1 MASQKFLRELL
12 DRSADGAYVV
22 DQDQRIVAWNEAAE
36 ELLGFEARDVL
47 GSPCYHILGG
57 HTDGGC
63 TVCRRGCYP
72 HTAARKGERVTSFDV
87 QVRTAGG
94 HGRWVNVS
102 IIGLELEEN
111 GAGSSMVVVHT
122 MRDAEAKK
130 QAMIFA
136 SEVSAWAR
144 QLQLQPTGY
153 TGAGCTDA
161 ENSLLHEQL
170 TTREFQI
177 LNLLAQ
183 GADTDSIADQL
194 VIGKTT
200 VRNHIQRI
208 LHKLGVH
215 SRLEAVTYA
224 REHRLLD

>member
-1 MASQKFLRELL
+1 MANKKFLRELL

-22 DQDQRIVAWNEAAE
+22 DGDQRIVAWNAAAE
-36 ELLGFEARDVL
+36 ELLGFEARDVV
-47 GSPCYHILGG
+47 GAQCYHILGG

-63 TVCRRGCYP
+63 IVCRRGCQPYN
-72 HTAARKGERVTSFDV
+72 AVRKGEQVASFDV

-94 HGRWVNVS
+94 RGRWVNVS
-102 IIGLELEEN
+102 VIGLEVEDGEN
-111 GAGSSMVVVHT
+111 GGSLAVVH
-122 MRDAEAKK
+122 MVRDNEAKK
-130 QAMIFA
+130 QALTFA

-144 QLQLQPTGY
+144 QLHLQNTGP
-153 TGAGCTDA
+153 GAEVEDVCIA
-161 ENSLLHEQL
+161 EQL
-170 TTREFQI
+170 TAREFQI

-183 GADTDSIADQL
+183 GTDTDSIASQL

-224 REHRLLD
+224 RDHHLLD